1 MTAYLVALVLGLV
14 EGLTEFLPIS
24 STGHLV
30 LASALLGQVDDKGK
44 VFDVVIQSGAVLA
57 IVLEYRERFAATVRG
72 LWRPGPERAFAVNVA
87 IAFVPL
93 AALGLLFGKALK
105 AALFN
110 ATSIAAAFIV
120 GALVILWVERR
131 APDRAPRITDVDAMT
146 PLDALKMGLAQAFAL
161 VPGMSRSGSTIIG
174 GMLFGFSRE
183 AATRFSFFLAVPTL
197 LIAGAYDL
205 LKHRDLLT
213 AADLG
218 PWAVGLV
225 TAFATAWL
233 CVRWLLRYV
242 STHTFTPFAYYR
254 LAFGAMILV
263 TAERG
268 WISWGG

>member
-120 GALVILWVERR
+120 GAL
-131 APDRAPRITDVDAMT
+131 
-146 PLDALKMGLAQAFAL
+146 DALKMGLAQAFAL

-225 TAFATAWL
+225 TAFVTAWL

-254 LAFGAMILV
+254 LAFGALILV

-268 WISWGG
+268 WINWGG